1 MAEAVAAYEEDK
13 GEAQAELAAMDAY
26 VLRAQEMVESEIT
39 WRKEAEAQ
47 FEAVRLQ
54 IETLEQENVQMR
66 GETEEA
72 AGALEK
78 MSSVLE
84 EERQG
89 RGFGERKVAHLE
101 HENGALKNKLD
112 VVGSNSRLL
121 LEEVGGMRAEG
132 RVGEGIAVLGA
143 VLGKDRVRRM
153 ARAWG
158 GWKGLVEYGKGVR
171 EGKTLSQETAA
182 AMERQLESTKVKLM
196 VLKGALKEG
205 GYIGKTPKKGGEGGG
220 GRGRERNPS
229 SGSCPATTGARQLN
243 AREIVFED
251 KGMGYGVGVGRGERE
266 RFGEDN
272 GTESIT
278 FKLRGRGGGEWECCG
293 AR

>member
-78 MSSVLE
+78 MSSVLD

-143 VLGKDRVRRM
+143 VLGKDRVRKM

-220 GRGRERNPS
+220 REGAGEESFFWELS
-229 SGSCPATTGARQLN
+229 SDDGSEAA
-243 AREIVFED
+243 
-251 KGMGYGVGVGRGERE
+251 
-266 RFGEDN
+266 
-272 GTESIT
+272 
-278 FKLRGRGGGEWECCG
+278 
-293 AR
+293 